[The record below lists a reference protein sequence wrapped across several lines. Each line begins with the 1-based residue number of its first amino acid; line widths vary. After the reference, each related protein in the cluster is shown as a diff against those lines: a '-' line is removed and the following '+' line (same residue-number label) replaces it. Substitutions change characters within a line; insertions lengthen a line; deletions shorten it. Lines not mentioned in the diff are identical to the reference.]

1 MLHIKIGTQRLPT
14 ESYNNYNHDSFFT
27 FFIISTSLLTASSLE
42 YFSVLTLT
50 VVAAGGRESSCS
62 STAKL
67 SGWYSYEER
76 GGVGGRAV
84 SRI

>member
-1 MLHIKIGTQRLPT
+1 MHIKIGTERLPID
-14 ESYNNYNHDSFFT
+14 SCNNYNHDSFFT
-27 FFIISTSLLTASSLE
+27 FFIISSSLLTASSLE
-42 YFSVLTLT
+42 YFSVLTLM

-67 SGWYSYEER
+67 SEWYSYEER
-76 GGVGGRAV
+76 EGVGGRAV

>member
-1 MLHIKIGTQRLPT
+1 M
-14 ESYNNYNHDSFFT
+14 
-27 FFIISTSLLTASSLE
+27 
-42 YFSVLTLT
+42 LTLM

-76 GGVGGRAV
+76 GGVVVGQSAESELFELKSVLQAKEGCLQ
-84 SRI
+84 